1 MKKLLLR
8 RYKMKRTY
16 YRMNI
21 NVLQIQDLNPL
32 KFEHIVMKKM

>member
-1 MKKLLLR
+1 
-8 RYKMKRTY
+8 MKRTY

-21 NVLQIQDLNPL
+21 NGLQNQDLNPL